1 MDWTNLMRSLYAT
14 TTSLEQADLIPKLK
28 IAVKRIQQL
37 SKFALTILLAL
48 IFSITGV
55 ALPLPLTNTQVANA
69 LSVNKALLPSLDK
82 ILTTTLQTA
91 SSFVTSGSSFLSDN
105 SIFKPTLAPTFAPTF
120 TPTFAPTL
128 APTFAPTFA
137 PNLSLFRFDFY
148 FDIKEFNLVK
158 VINAQPSRPS
168 PALEYYQQG
177 VEKSKNED
185 YKGAVKYFSEA
196 LSKDGNF
203 AEAYVSRGRTYSE
216 LGDWQRANE
225 HQQKAYEYSNPKS
238 FVKNNYC

>member
-105 SIFKPTLAPTFAPTF
+105 SIFKATIAPSFAPTFSPTLAPTI
-120 TPTFAPTL
+120 
-128 APTFAPTFA
+128 APTFA

-168 PALEYYQQG
+168 PALEYYKQG

-203 AEAYVSRGRTYSE
+203 AEAYVSRGRAYSE